1 MIKLNQY
8 INENLI
14 LEAIVSSVEGY
25 KIKFDLGEHAF
36 DRKSDRETKYN
47 EYISSA
53 EILYSLY
60 KVSKNIRDD
69 FNENIIKFG
78 DKILIFDKSRSQ
90 NYFALCEIQAFRK
103 DQTYISL
110 KLITHM
116 YKKKHE
122 TFYSNDIKKTY
133 TTYIS
138 DKDVEKR
145 YKLKQLL

>member
-47 EYISSA
+47 EYISNA

-69 FNENIIKFG
+69 FDENLDDIMNSING
-78 DKILIFDKSRSQ
+78 ILNKTGKGF
-90 NYFALCEIQAFRK
+90 
-103 DQTYISL
+103 
-110 KLITHM
+110 
-116 YKKKHE
+116 E
-122 TFYSNDIKKTY
+122 TTEED
-133 TTYIS
+133 
-138 DKDVEKR
+138 EKE
-145 YKLKQLL
+145 KNK

>member
-47 EYISSA
+47 EYISNA

-69 FNENIIKFG
+69 FDENIIKFG
-78 DKILIFDKSRSQ
+78 DKISKVEVLQVPKGNVNS
-90 NYFALCEIQAFRK
+90 EI
-103 DQTYISL
+103 
-110 KLITHM
+110 
-116 YKKKHE
+116 
-122 TFYSNDIKKTY
+122 IKV
-133 TTYIS
+133 I
-138 DKDVEKR
+138 
-145 YKLKQLL
+145 